1 VTPYGSGPWAGAWD
15 GRVGSI
21 TLYHDEFG
29 RQTQTEIPI
38 IQHQINLFHEK
49 VRDFAEAVRDGK
61 PAPIPGEQILI
72 QQAIIDGVLRSAEAK
87 REVEIDAKIW
97 GS

>member
-1 VTPYGSGPWAGAWD
+1 
-15 GRVGSI
+15 
-21 TLYHDEFG
+21 
-29 RQTQTEIPI
+29 
-38 IQHQINLFHEK
+38 

-97 GS
+97 GN